1 MEETMSIP
9 NYRVD
14 GKVALITGASR
25 GIGESIAYTLSQA
38 GAKVIVT
45 SRTKEDLERVLAN
58 IQKEGGEG
66 LALQVDLQQVS
77 DIFRVVDQA
86 VQQMGNIDILV
97 NCAGINIRGKAEDY
111 TEENWDIVLNTDL
124 KGTFFM
130 SQAVAKKS
138 MIPQKKG
145 KIVNISSTLAFV
157 GNYDRAA
164 YCSSKGGLLQLTKT
178 LAVEWSKYNINV
190 NGVAPTW
197 VYTEMTR
204 KILGKK
210 EIYEQVIR
218 KIPLNRVGETK
229 DVDSAVLFLASEAAD
244 FIQGHTILVD
254 GGYIIW

>member
-97 NCAGINIRGKAEDY
+97 NCAGISIRGKAEDY